1 MSLFLPCHRDS
12 RIPSVKFSPGVLST
26 NISTGVSSFLFRT
39 ITGPRR
45 QASGISLNR
54 GRRREGEGE
63 KEKREKEKREEEREE
78 KEEGEREE
86 QRESEESKERAK
98 RAKRERREER
108 ARKETPRKDQYN
120 RWQ

>member
-1 MSLFLPCHRDS
+1 MSPFLPCHRDS

-54 GRRREGEGE
+54 GRRREGE
-63 KEKREKEKREEEREE
+63 EEEGEG
-78 KEEGEREE
+78 EEGERE
-86 QRESEESKERAK
+86 RRRRGRRRRGRKRRAKRAK
-98 RAKRERREER
+98 RAKRERREETP
-108 ARKETPRKDQYN
+108 RKETPRKDQYN
-120 RWQ
+120 

>member
-1 MSLFLPCHRDS
+1 MSPFLPCHRDS

-54 GRRREGEGE
+54 GRRREGGREE
-63 KEKREKEKREEEREE
+63 KEKREKEKREKKKRE
-78 KEEGEREE
+78 K
-86 QRESEESKERAK
+86 ESEE
-98 RAKRERREER
+98 RREQRDTEQR
-108 ARKETPRKDQYN
+108 DTEKRSVQSTAVK
-120 RWQ
+120 